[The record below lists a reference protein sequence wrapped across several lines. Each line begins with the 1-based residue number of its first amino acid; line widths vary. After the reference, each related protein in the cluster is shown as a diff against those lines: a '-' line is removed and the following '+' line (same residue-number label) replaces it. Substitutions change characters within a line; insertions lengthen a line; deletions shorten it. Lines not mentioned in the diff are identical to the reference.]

1 MRSLKGE
8 TPLGKPDVTLGA
20 AEGIGAGV
28 VPEISGDIDADGP
41 DPQVVGLAVLHVE
54 PGHGV
59 EGRLPLDGGEVVPVA
74 PDAHKLPAGKRRK
87 EAPALGGDSVIVVVV
102 VRELVEVGAFT
113 LSWAQ
118 TRPKALSGQMHL
130 YGGSA
135 ALSKHRAGTCQL
147 GPWGLQPQLSN
158 DFLHL

>member
-87 EAPALGGDSVIVVVV
+87 EAPALGGDSVIVVVG
-102 VRELVEVGAFT
+102 VRELIEADAFT
-113 LSWAQ
+113 LVG
-118 TRPKALSGQMHL
+118 RKPGR
-130 YGGSA
+130 
-135 ALSKHRAGTCQL
+135 KH
-147 GPWGLQPQLSN
+147 
-158 DFLHL
+158 